1 MGTPATISVDSAV
14 AKICSFSEGFSMG
27 AILLCRPIAPLLAAP
42 ACMVTVILCV
52 VVQACIPT
60 PVAFAENLV
69 VIRKLWLS
77 GLSRG
82 ITS

>member
-60 PVAFAENLV
+60 SVAFAE
-69 VIRKLWLS
+69 I
-77 GLSRG
+77 
-82 ITS
+82 

>member
-42 ACMVTVILCV
+42 ACMVTAILCV

-60 PVAFAENLV
+60 SVAFAE
-69 VIRKLWLS
+69 I
-77 GLSRG
+77 
-82 ITS
+82 